1 MTVNGRRAEL
11 GDRADPA
18 RDLVCLDGRRLA
30 PEPLQYWLVNKPRG
44 VVTTLRDPQGRPD
57 IRGLVPDSR
66 ARLFPVGRLDRET
79 EGLVLLTNDGPLHHA
94 LLHPSHQVER
104 EYRVRVRGRVREE
117 TLRALEAGVKLDGER
132 TAPARCERVARGAD
146 TTRFHLVL
154 IEGRKRQIR
163 RSLAALGHPVTSLRR
178 VRMGSLRLGRLPS
191 GGARPLREGE
201 RRALLRD
208 AGLVAAGPGS
218 GRNSERKPGRRTGSK
233 PRARRAKGRASNHP

>member
-1 MTVNGRRAEL
+1 M
-11 GDRADPA
+11 
-18 RDLVCLDGRRLA
+18 
-30 PEPLQYWLVNKPRG
+30 
-44 VVTTLRDPQGRPD
+44 
-57 IRGLVPDSR
+57 
-66 ARLFPVGRLDRET
+66 
-79 EGLVLLTNDGPLHHA
+79 
-94 LLHPSHQVER
+94 
-104 EYRVRVRGRVREE
+104 RVRGRVREE

-208 AGLVAAGPGS
+208 AGLVVAGRKTS
-218 GRNSERKPGRRTGSK
+218 TVKRKPGRRSGSK
-233 PRARRAKGRASNHP
+233 PRSRRAKDRSSNRP